1 MTRQF
6 NIPGE
11 QATAQQASFTQKP
24 VVDQAVCTGCQK
36 CISIC
41 PEGAIEMQNKKAFIL
56 AEKCTNCRRC
66 VPICPVS
73 AIN

>member
-11 QATAQQASFTQKP
+11 RVPAQQASSTQKP
-24 VVDQAVCTGCQK
+24 VVDQEVCTGCQK
-36 CISIC
+36 CIAVC
-41 PEGAIEMQNKKAFIL
+41 PEGAIEMRNKKAFIL
-56 AEKCTNCRRC
+56 AEKCTNCRTC
-66 VPICPVS
+66 ISICPVS